1 MDIFRIQNTL
11 TINSNTLLVLNK
23 ILSLFLSL
31 SLISLRHSY
40 NREVVEKEKTEMIG
54 EWRRRSENG
63 FSTNVSSRF
72 AWRLFSS
79 RSISAGAPC
88 NWRGS
93 PARLLINLFRARKRW
108 EMAIGGGEDRRKRER
123 EIPGT
128 GIKKTVLAAGQEI
141 SFSYSSLLPSRGPM
155 PSDDRL
161 IYSWSADLSFFRAS
175 WCPYESSIRR
185 QFIFFEIF
193 V

>member
-1 MDIFRIQNTL
+1 MKKKKIGKRFLDERLVSFRLAVIFEPLYFCRRSLQLARI
-11 TINSNTLLVLNK
+11 SRAFVDK
-23 ILSLFLSL
+23 
-31 SLISLRHSY
+31 LISCAKA
-40 NREVVEKEKTEMIG
+40 VG
-54 EWRRRSENG
+54 NG
-63 FSTNVSSRF
+63 DR
-72 AWRLFSS
+72 
-79 RSISAGAPC
+79 
-88 NWRGS
+88 
-93 PARLLINLFRARKRW
+93 
-108 EMAIGGGEDRRKRER
+108 GGEDRRKRER